1 MRACMCASV
10 CVCVRLSVCVRACV
24 RVCLLVCACVKGVCL
39 RARLL
44 VRGSVRHLPPCSPTN
59 RTNPTANLYNGCVA
73 D

>member
-1 MRACMCASV
+1 MYACVHV
-10 CVCVRLSVCVRACV
+10 CECLCVRAFEC
-24 RVCLLVCACVKGVCL
+24 VCACVKGVCL

-44 VRGSVRHLPPCSPTN
+44 VCGSVRHLPPCSPTN